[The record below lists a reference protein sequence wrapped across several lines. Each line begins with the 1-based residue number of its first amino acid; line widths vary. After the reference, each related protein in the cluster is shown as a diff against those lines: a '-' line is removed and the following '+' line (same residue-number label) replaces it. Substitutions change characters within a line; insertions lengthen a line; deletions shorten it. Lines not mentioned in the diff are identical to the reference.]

1 MPEWTDERV
10 KEAQRLW
17 SEGVS
22 ASQIAVQLGSGLT
35 RNAVIG
41 KMSRLGQQRGRA
53 REPVSDR
60 PARPKA
66 ERKVMIRP
74 PVARV
79 ERPTFV
85 ELPEPLPVNGGL
97 TIMQLTERTCKWPL
111 GDPRLPTFRYCGCQV
126 EEGKRYCSYHHQK
139 GIVPLVEYRKGER
152 K

>member
-1 MPEWTDERV
+1 MSGWTDERL

-22 ASQIAVQLGSGLT
+22 ASQIATQLGDGLT

-41 KMSRLGQQRGRA
+41 KMSRVGQQSGR
-53 REPVSDR
+53 PVKVLPPTSVKPKVERKIVVR
-60 PARPKA
+60 PAPV
-66 ERKVMIRP
+66 KV
-74 PVARV
+74 
-79 ERPTFV
+79 FV

-97 TIMQLTERTCKWPL
+97 TIMQLTEQTCKWPL